1 MIDTESRVRASE
13 ILERVKKEEL
23 TNWQLEDQWPSS
35 ETDPSLNCV
44 LRWLWNFYDDDKEE
58 MIFNLMSNE
67 DKEILDKCIQF
78 FKTDIEFQVK
88 EVSPEEEGQ
97 IRKQWGKEWRTD
109 CTSPETNKNWPF
121 LN

>member
-1 MIDTESRVRASE
+1 MIDAESRIRASK
-13 ILERVKKEEL
+13 ILEQVKKEEL

-58 MIFNLMSNE
+58 MLFNLMSNE
-67 DKEILDKCIQF
+67 DKEHLDKCVQF
-78 FKTDIEFQVK
+78 FKTNIEFQAK
-88 EVSPEEEGQ
+88 DVSPAEERQ

-121 LN
+121 PN